1 MVVLASGEGSNFEAL
16 VNKARGY
23 QILGLISDKPK
34 SGAVAKAIRLGIPY
48 SILENNLPEL
58 LGEAQPDLVVLAG
71 FMKILKPEVVDN
83 FKCINVHPSLL
94 PKYPGLNTH
103 KRALE
108 AGDTEHGCTVHLV
121 DHGVDTGPRIAQAK
135 LAITEGETENS
146 LQNKVKHLEHKLFPW
161 VLNKIAAGDIYFEGK
176 ISDSKV
182 CYSRGLNEEANS
194 LGFILL

>member
-16 VNKARGY
+16 ANEAQDY

-34 SGAVAKAIRLGIPY
+34 SGAVAKAIRLGIAY

-58 LGEAQPDLVVLAG
+58 LGEVKPDLVVLAG
-71 FMKILKPEVVDN
+71 FMKILKPEVVNN
-83 FKCINVHPSLL
+83 FKCINIHPSLL
-94 PKYPGLNTH
+94 PKHPGLNTH

-108 AGDTEHGCTVHLV
+108 AGDAEHGCTVHLV

-135 LAITEGETENS
+135 LIVAEGETEKS

-161 VLNKIAAGDIYFEGK
+161 VLNKMAKGHIYFEGK
-176 ISDSKV
+176 LSDSKV
-182 CYSRGLNEEANS
+182 CYSPGLKEEANS
-194 LGFILL
+194 LGFIL

>member
-135 LAITEGETENS
+135 LAITEGEAENS